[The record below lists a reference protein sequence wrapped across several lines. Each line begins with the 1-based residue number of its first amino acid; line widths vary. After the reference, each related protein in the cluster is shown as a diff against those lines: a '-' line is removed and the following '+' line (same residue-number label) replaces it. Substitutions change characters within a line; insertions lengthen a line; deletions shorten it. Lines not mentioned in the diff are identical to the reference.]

1 MTCDESK
8 LLLSEYWSHSL
19 GEAEELAFEAHIA
32 ACDACR
38 RDAEQ
43 LGALWRSLALIP
55 AEEPGPQMRT
65 RFYDSLTAFRQGL
78 ESAPKHGLRERLMA
92 LWPKQPAWQMA
103 VSFALLVIGVG
114 VGYEMRPG
122 QGTPAQIRPGVETA
136 SADTQVAQL
145 RGEISN
151 MRQMVAL
158 SLLQQQ
164 SAGDRLRGVSYAYQ
178 VPSSDTQVLSALLAT
193 VNTDQNVN
201 VRLAAVDALHGFGA
215 SPVMRAAV
223 IQSIR
228 KQDQPMVQI
237 ALIDLLVDLRE
248 TEARPELA
256 KLAADDKVNEAVQQ
270 HAKVAMEKLQ

>member
-8 LLLSEYWSHSL
+8 LVLSEYWSHTL

-32 ACDACR
+32 TCDACH
-38 RDAEQ
+38 RDAER
-43 LGALWRSLALIP
+43 LGALWKGLALIP
-55 AEEPGPQMRT
+55 VEEPGPQVRT
-65 RFYDSLTAFRQGL
+65 RFYDSLAAFRHGL

-92 LWPKQPAWQMA
+92 LWPKQPAFQMA
-103 VSFALLVIGVG
+103 VSFALLVVGVG
-114 VGYEMRPG
+114 VGYTLHPG
-122 QGTPAQIRPGVETA
+122 QGKPGVETT
-136 SADTQVAQL
+136 SGDPQVAQL

-193 VNTDQNVN
+193 VNTDPNVN
-201 VRLAAVDALHGFGA
+201 VRLAAVDALHGFGG
-215 SPVMRAAV
+215 SQITRAAV

-237 ALIDLLVDLRE
+237 ALIDLLVDLHE
-248 TEARPELA
+248 VEARPELA
-256 KLAADDKVNEAVQQ
+256 KLAADDKVIEAVRQ

>member
-8 LLLSEYWSHSL
+8 LVLSEYWSHTL

-32 ACDACR
+32 TCDTCR

-43 LGALWRSLALIP
+43 LGALWRNLALIP
-55 AEEPGPQMRT
+55 AEEPTPQMRT
-65 RFYDSLTAFRQGL
+65 RFYDSLAAFRQGL
-78 ESAPKHGLRERLMA
+78 ESVPKHRWRERLLA
-92 LWPKQPAWQMA
+92 LWPRQPAWQMA
-103 VSFALLVIGVG
+103 VSFALLVVGVG
-114 VGYEMRPG
+114 VGYELHPG
-122 QGTPAQIRPGVETA
+122 QTKPEVGTA
-136 SADTQVAQL
+136 SGVSEVAQL

-178 VPSSDTQVLSALLAT
+178 VPSSDTQMLSALLAT
-193 VNTDQNVN
+193 VNTDPNVN

-215 SPVMRAAV
+215 SEVTRAAV

-228 KQDQPMVQI
+228 KQDQPMVEI
-237 ALIDLLVDLRE
+237 ALIDLLVDLHE
-248 TEARPELA
+248 TEARPDLA
-256 KLAADDKVNEAVQQ
+256 KLATDDKVNEAVRQ

>member
-1 MTCDESK
+1 MTCAESK
-8 LLLSEYWSHSL
+8 LVLSEYWSHTL
-19 GEAEELAFEAHIA
+19 DEAEELAFEAHIA
-32 ACDACR
+32 TCDACR

-43 LGALWRSLALIP
+43 LGALWRGLALIP
-55 AEEPGPQMRT
+55 AEEPGPQVRA
-65 RFYDSLTAFRQGL
+65 RFYDSLAAFRHGL
-78 ESAPKHGLRERLMA
+78 ESAPKHGWRERLLA

-103 VSFALLVIGVG
+103 VSFALLVVGVG
-114 VGYEMRPG
+114 VGYAVHPG
-122 QGTPAQIRPGVETA
+122 QTKPEVGTTSGPSE
-136 SADTQVAQL
+136 VAQL

-193 VNTDQNVN
+193 VNTDPNVN

-215 SPVMRAAV
+215 SEVTRAAV

-237 ALIDLLVDLRE
+237 ALIDLLVDLHE

-256 KLAADDKVNEAVQQ
+256 KLAADDKVMEAVRQ
-270 HAKVAMEKLQ
+270 HAQAAIGKLQ

>member
-1 MTCDESK
+1 MTCDEVK
-8 LLLSEYWSHSL
+8 LVLSEYWSKTL
-19 GEAEELAFEAHIA
+19 GEAEELAFEAHTA
-32 ACDACR
+32 TCDACR

-43 LGALWRSLALIP
+43 LGELWRGLALIP
-55 AEEPGPQMRT
+55 VEEPGPHVRT
-65 RFYDSLTAFRQGL
+65 RFYDSLAAFRQGL
-78 ESAPKHGLRERLMA
+78 ESAPKHGLKDRLMA

-103 VSFALLVIGVG
+103 VSFALLVMGVG
-114 VGYEMRPG
+114 VGYSIRPG
-122 QGTPAQIRPGVETA
+122 QAKTDVETGSGA
-136 SADTQVAQL
+136 NEVAQL

-178 VPSSDTQVLSALLAT
+178 VPPSDTQVLSALLAT
-193 VNTDQNVN
+193 VNTDPNVG

-215 SPVMRAAV
+215 NQVTRAAV

-237 ALIDLLVDLRE
+237 ALIDLLVDLHE
-248 TEARPELA
+248 TEAKPELA
-256 KLAADDKVNEAVQQ
+256 KLAADDKVNESVRQ
-270 HAKVAMEKLQ
+270 HAKEAIGKLQ

>member
-8 LLLSEYWSHSL
+8 LVLSEYWSHTL

-32 ACDACR
+32 TCDACR

-43 LGALWRSLALIP
+43 LGALWRNLALIP
-55 AEEPGPQMRT
+55 AEEPAPQMRT
-65 RFYDSLTAFRQGL
+65 RFYDSLAAFRHGL
-78 ESAPKHGLRERLMA
+78 ESAPKHRWRERLMA

-103 VSFALLVIGVG
+103 VSFALLVVGVG
-114 VGYEMRPG
+114 VGYEVHPG
-122 QGTPAQIRPGVETA
+122 QTKPEGSTSGA
-136 SADTQVAQL
+136 SEVAQL

-193 VNTDQNVN
+193 VNTDPNVN

-215 SPVMRAAV
+215 SEVTRAAV

-237 ALIDLLVDLRE
+237 ALIDLLVDLHE

-256 KLAADDKVNEAVQQ
+256 KLSTDDKVNEAVRQ